1 MTTVTV
7 IAGANKGLGFETAR
21 RLIEAG
27 HTVYAGA
34 RDADRGERAAD
45 ALRARPLLIDITDD
59 ASVAAAA
66 AQVRAEVGRVDV
78 LVNNAGIAGPAGPAD
93 ELTAGDLRH
102 VFDTNVFGAVRTTRA
117 FLPLLRK
124 AERPAVVNVS
134 SALGSLAINAD
145 PAAHADLLPAW
156 APLLAYNSSKAAL
169 NMLTAVYAQSL
180 ARIRVVSVDPGFTAT
195 DLNGHQGTQ
204 SVEEGAAAIVAAAT
218 AGPGTPTPAFVGATG
233 PVPW

>member
-7 IAGANKGLGFETAR
+7 ITGANKGLGFETAR

-34 RDADRGERAAD
+34 RDVHRGRQAAK
-45 ALRARPLLIDITDD
+45 ALGARPLLVDVTDD

-66 AQVRAEVGRVDV
+66 AQVRAEAGRVDV
-78 LVNNAGIAGPAGPAD
+78 LINNAGVAGPAAAAG
-93 ELTAGDLRH
+93 ELTAADLQD
-102 VFDTNVFGAVRTTRA
+102 VFDTNVFGVVRTTRA
-117 FLPLLRK
+117 FLPLLQ
-124 AERPAVVNVS
+124 AAPRPAIVNVS
-134 SALGSLAINAD
+134 SALGSLTINAD
-145 PAAHADLLPAW
+145 PAAHSDLLPAW

-180 ARIRVVSVDPGFTAT
+180 PQISVVSVDPGFTAT

-204 SVEEGAAAIVAAAT
+204 SVEEGAAVIVAAAT
-218 AGPGTPTPAFVGATG
+218 AGTGTPSPAFVGATG

>member
-1 MTTVTV
+1 METITV
-7 IAGANKGLGFETAR
+7 ITGANKGLGFESAR

-27 HTVYAGA
+27 HIVYAGA
-34 RDADRGERAAD
+34 RDAHRGEQAAK
-45 ALRARPLLIDITDD
+45 ALGARPLLVDITDD

-78 LVNNAGIAGPAGPAD
+78 LINNAGVAGSAAS
-93 ELTAGDLRH
+93 AGDLTAADLQH

-117 FLPLLRK
+117 FLPLLQQ
-124 AERPAVVNVS
+124 AVRPAIVNVS
-134 SALGSLAINAD
+134 SALGSLTINAD
-145 PAAHADLLPAW
+145 PAAHSDLLPAW

-169 NMLTAVYAQSL
+169 NMLTLVYAQSL
-180 ARIRVVSVDPGFTAT
+180 PHINVVSVDPGFTAT

-218 AGPGTPTPAFVGATG
+218 AGPGTPTAVFVGATG

>member
-7 IAGANKGLGFETAR
+7 ITGANTGLGFETAR
-21 RLIEAG
+21 RLIEQG

-34 RDADRGERAAD
+34 RDAHRGEQAAK
-45 ALRARPLLIDITDD
+45 ALGARPLLIDITDE

-66 AQVRAEVGRVDV
+66 QKVRAEAGRLDV
-78 LVNNAGIAGPAGPAD
+78 LVNNAGIAGPAEPAG
-93 ELTAGDLRH
+93 ELTAADLQQ

-117 FLPLLRK
+117 FLPLLQ
-124 AERPAVVNVS
+124 AAARPAIVNVS
-134 SALGSLAINAD
+134 SSLGSLTINAD
-145 PAAHADLLPAW
+145 PAAHTDILPAW

-169 NMLTAVYAQSL
+169 NMLTAVYAQ
-180 ARIRVVSVDPGFTAT
+180 AFPQITVTSVDPGFTAT

-204 SVEEGAAAIVAAAT
+204 SVEEGAAVIVAAVS
-218 AGPGTPTPAFVGATG
+218 AGPDAPSASFFGATG

>member
-7 IAGANKGLGFETAR
+7 ITGANKGLGFETAR

-34 RDADRGERAAD
+34 RDAHRGRQAAK
-45 ALRARPLLIDITDD
+45 ALGARPLLVDVTDD

-66 AQVRAEVGRVDV
+66 AQVRAEAGRVDV
-78 LVNNAGIAGPAGPAD
+78 LVNNAGIAGPAAPAG
-93 ELTAGDLRH
+93 ELTAADLQD
-102 VFDTNVFGAVRTTRA
+102 VFATNVFGVVRTTRA
-117 FLPLLRK
+117 FLPLLQ
-124 AERPAVVNVS
+124 AAARPAIVNVS
-134 SALGSLAINAD
+134 SALGSLTINAD
-145 PAAHADLLPAW
+145 PPAHSDLLPAW

-180 ARIRVVSVDPGFTAT
+180 PQISVVSVDPGFTAT

-204 SVEEGAAAIVAAAT
+204 SVEEGAAVIVAAAT
-218 AGPGTPTPAFVGATG
+218 AGTGTPSPAFVGATG

>member
-7 IAGANKGLGFETAR
+7 ITGANKGLGYETAR
-21 RLIEAG
+21 RLIEQG

-34 RDADRGERAAD
+34 RDAHRGKQAAA
-45 ALRARPLLIDITDD
+45 ALGARPLLIDITDD

-66 AQVRAEVGRVDV
+66 EQVRAEAGRVDV
-78 LVNNAGIAGPAGPAD
+78 LVNNAGIAGPAAATE
-93 ELTAGDLRH
+93 ELTAVDLQW

-117 FLPLLRK
+117 FLPLLQS
-124 AERPAVVNVS
+124 ATHPVIVNVS
-134 SALGSLAINAD
+134 SSLGSLAVNAD
-145 PAAHADLLPAW
+145 PAAHADILPAW

-169 NMLTAVYAQSL
+169 NMLTLLYAQ
-180 ARIRVVSVDPGFTAT
+180 AFPQITVTSVDPGFTAT

-204 SVEEGAAAIVAAAT
+204 NVEEGAAVIVAAAT
-218 AGPGTPTPAFVGATG
+218 AGPGAPSAAFVGATG

>member
-7 IAGANKGLGFETAR
+7 ITGANKGLGFETSR

-34 RDADRGERAAD
+34 RDAHRGEQAAK
-45 ALRARPLLIDITDD
+45 ALGAHPLLIDIADE

-66 AQVRAEVGRVDV
+66 QRVRAEAGRVDV
-78 LVNNAGIAGPAGPAD
+78 LINNAGIAGPAAPAG
-93 ELTAGDLRH
+93 ELTATDLQQ

-117 FLPLLRK
+117 FLPLLQ
-124 AERPAVVNVS
+124 AAAQPAIVNVS
-134 SALGSLAINAD
+134 SSLGSLTINAD
-145 PAAHADLLPAW
+145 PAAHTHILQAW

-169 NMLTAVYAQSL
+169 NMLTAVYAQ
-180 ARIRVVSVDPGFTAT
+180 AFPQITVTSVDPGFTAT

-204 SVEEGAAAIVAAAT
+204 SVEVGAAVIVAAAT
-218 AGPGTPTPAFVGATG
+218 AAHGTPSPAFVGVSG